1 MYLKSLTL
9 KGFKSFAS
17 TTSLRFEPGI
27 TAVVGPNGSGKS
39 NVVDALTW
47 VMGEQGAKS
56 LRGGKMEDVI
66 FAGTSGR
73 APLGRAEVS
82 LTIDNSDG
90 ALPIEFSEVTITRT
104 LFRNGAS
111 EYAINGES
119 SRLLDIQELLSD
131 SGIGREMHVIVGQ
144 GQLDSVLS
152 ATPEDRRGFIEEAA
166 GVLKHRKRKEKAL
179 RKLEAMQ
186 ANLTRIQDL
195 VVELRRQ
202 LKPLGKQAEVARKA
216 ATIQADL
223 RDAKL
228 RLFADDLIQMRSTL
242 QAEVA
247 DETALRQRRNDVESA
262 LAQTHERETE
272 LDTAAAAD
280 APLLARVQE
289 TYYKLTSLK
298 ERFRGTAD
306 LAAERSRFLSEEADE
321 ARAAGRDPEA
331 MEAEAAQLRAE
342 EAGLLSTTQ
351 ADSQE
356 LAEAESAR
364 LSSEDEL
371 RREEA
376 TVSAAVRAAADR
388 REGLARLRG
397 EVGALKTRSSAS
409 EEEVARLTATK
420 DEALSRAHN
429 AQQEFSVLESQ
440 VAGIDQGEQ
449 SLDAEYESA
458 QSTLVEA
465 QAKVDNLKEEERRAD
480 RDRSTHEAR
489 LEALRMSATQ
499 KDGSDLLLGA
509 QLRGVLGSI
518 ANLVVVEP
526 GWQAAVSAALGNA
539 ADSIAVSDTE
549 AASNAISHL
558 KDADAGNA
566 SFIVGGGRASSPRS
580 SWPSLPQG
588 AVYAVDVIR
597 SSADISATLEALL
610 ERTVLVES
618 LDLISAIRRTD
629 DRLIAVTRTGD
640 VIGPVIARGGSS
652 KRASLIEVKAAIDET
667 TALLEEAIHR
677 ADRIRFEMAAASE
690 SLVRAQEVSDA
701 AMARLHE
708 SDARM
713 AALAEQM
720 SLAGQAVRSANAE
733 ATRIEQAINEALS
746 ARERDLAGLADLEAR
761 LDQAEAEPTD
771 HEPDVATLETFR
783 SAVAAARQRE
793 MDARLALRTGEERAH
808 SAGQRAEQ
816 LERNAAAEREAR
828 ATAVK
833 RREARAIGAVTAR
846 AVTVLAQEAL
856 SALEISIAQAANE
869 RGQAEAAR
877 TEREGELLAVR
888 LRARELAAELE
899 QLTSSVHRDEV
910 ARAEYRLRIEALE
923 TKVLEELGVDADTL
937 LNEYGPD
944 KEVPTYVENEAGDFV
959 PGPVVSYV
967 REEQE
972 KRLRATEKSLAL
984 LGRVNPLALEEFAA
998 LEERAQ
1004 FLGEQLED
1012 LKNTRRDLLE
1022 IIREVDERVEIV
1034 FREAFIDTA
1043 REFEGVFARLFPG
1056 GEGRLVL
1063 TNPDDMLTT
1072 GIEVEARPP
1081 GKKIKRLSLL
1091 SGGER
1096 SLTAVALL
1104 VAIFKARPSPFY
1116 VLDEV
1121 EAALDDTNLGRLIG
1135 ILDELRSSSQL
1146 IIITHQKRTMEIA
1159 DALYGVTMRGDG
1171 VTEVISQR
1179 LREVE
1184 SESV

>member
-1 MYLKSLTL
+1 
-9 KGFKSFAS
+9 
-17 TTSLRFEPGI
+17 
-27 TAVVGPNGSGKS
+27 
-39 NVVDALTW
+39 
-47 VMGEQGAKS
+47 
-56 LRGGKMEDVI
+56 
-66 FAGTSGR
+66 
-73 APLGRAEVS
+73 
-82 LTIDNSDG
+82 
-90 ALPIEFSEVTITRT
+90 
-104 LFRNGAS
+104 
-111 EYAINGES
+111 
-119 SRLLDIQELLSD
+119 
-131 SGIGREMHVIVGQ
+131 
-144 GQLDSVLS
+144 
-152 ATPEDRRGFIEEAA
+152 
-166 GVLKHRKRKEKAL
+166 
-179 RKLEAMQ
+179 
-186 ANLTRIQDL
+186 
-195 VVELRRQ
+195 
-202 LKPLGKQAEVARKA
+202 
-216 ATIQADL
+216 
-223 RDAKL
+223 
-228 RLFADDLIQMRSTL
+228 
-242 QAEVA
+242 
-247 DETALRQRRNDVESA
+247 
-262 LAQTHERETE
+262 
-272 LDTAAAAD
+272 
-280 APLLARVQE
+280 
-289 TYYKLTSLK
+289 
-298 ERFRGTAD
+298 
-306 LAAERSRFLSEEADE
+306 
-321 ARAAGRDPEA
+321 
-331 MEAEAAQLRAE
+331 
-342 EAGLLSTTQ
+342 
-351 ADSQE
+351 
-356 LAEAESAR
+356 
-364 LSSEDEL
+364 
-371 RREEA
+371 
-376 TVSAAVRAAADR
+376 AAADR

-420 DEALSRAHN
+420 DEALSRARN

-440 VAGIDQGEQ
+440 VAGIDQGEE

-458 QSTLVEA
+458 QSALVEA

-499 KDGSDLLLGA
+499 KDGSALLLGA

-526 GWQAAVSAALGNA
+526 GWQAALSAALGNA
-539 ADSIAVSDTE
+539 ADSIAVSDSD
-549 AASNAISHL
+549 AAANAISHL
-558 KDADAGNA
+558 KNADAGNA
-566 SFIVGGGRASSPRS
+566 SFIVGGARASSPRS
-580 SWPSLPQG
+580 SWPALPQG

-618 LDLISAIRRTD
+618 LD
-629 DRLIAVTRTGD
+629 
-640 VIGPVIARGGSS
+640 
-652 KRASLIEVKAAIDET
+652 
-667 TALLEEAIHR
+667 
-677 ADRIRFEMAAASE
+677 
-690 SLVRAQEVSDA
+690 VRAQEVSDA

-746 ARERDLAGLADLEAR
+746 ARERDLVGLAELESR
-761 LDQAEAEPTD
+761 LAQAESEPTD
-771 HEPDVATLETFR
+771 NEPDVATLETFR
-783 SAVAAARQRE
+783 SAVAASRQRE

-816 LERNAAAEREAR
+816 LERNAAAERAAR

-856 SALEISIAQAANE
+856 SALEISIAQAASE
-869 RGQAEAAR
+869 RGQAEASR

-888 LRARELAAELE
+888 LRARELTAELE

-923 TKVLEELGVDADTL
+923 GRVLEELGVDAETL
-937 LNEYGPD
+937 LNEYGPE
-944 KEVPTYVENEAGDFV
+944 KEVPTFVENEAGDFV
-959 PGPVVSYV
+959 PGPVVAYV

-972 KRLRATEKSLAL
+972 KRLRAAEKSLAL

-1121 EAALDDTNLGRLIG
+1121 EAALDDTNLGRLIS